1 MASKIQLISNA
12 LILIGDTPIN
22 SLDGGTRRE
31 TVARNLYDN
40 IVESELSKH
49 RWGFAR
55 RLAQISLTTE
65 EVIDPSLRWR
75 SIYQL
80 PSDLIFLIN
89 VTPDNRYAVYGD
101 KVYSSAT
108 QALYA
113 DYIANVPESEWP
125 VYFSKMIEYA
135 LAMDFA
141 ASIRDSSTAR
151 AEMAAAYI
159 NQSRMAR
166 FTDSQ
171 QYPTERIVSNPF
183 TNVRF

>member
-1 MASKIQLISNA
+1 MASKIDLISNA

-22 SLDGGTRRE
+22 SLTGGSRRE
-31 TVARNLYDN
+31 TVANNLYDN
-40 IVESELSKH
+40 IVQNELTKH

-55 RLAQISLTTE
+55 RKAQMSLLTDTP
-65 EVIDPSLRWR
+65 VDPNGWE

-80 PSDLIFLIN
+80 PTDL
-89 VTPDNRYAVYGD
+89 
-101 KVYSSAT
+101 
-108 QALYA
+108 
-113 DYIANVPESEWP
+113 WP

-141 ASIRDSSTAR
+141 ASIRDSSSAR
-151 AEMAAAYI
+151 GEMAAAYV
-159 NQSRMAR
+159 NASRMAR

-171 QYPTERIVSNPF
+171 QHPTQPIRSNPF